1 MNSERE
7 FNGDWALILGGSSGL
22 GLATAKK
29 LASHGMNICIVH
41 RDRKS
46 NLPKFNSDVSEMIV
60 HGVEVLSFNV
70 DAIKSESIDSVVS
83 ALSNKSIKLVV
94 HSIAKGSVKPMHPAE
109 NALAKIDFDITT
121 TAMGTSWYIWTQA
134 LIKNKLFSIKARNIG
149 FTSEGNT
156 RVWKGY
162 GAVSVAKAT
171 LEALMRQMAV
181 EFAPLDITTN
191 CIQAGATR
199 TPSFDMIPQSD
210 ELAKLATH
218 RNPFGRLTKPED
230 VANAV
235 YLLCKKEADWI
246 NGTILKV
253 DGGESLR

>member
-1 MNSERE
+1 MNNKGE
-7 FNGDWALILGGSSGL
+7 FNGGWALVLGGSSGL

-46 NLPKFNSDVSEMIV
+46 TMPKFEKEVLKMISG
-60 HGVEVLSFNV
+60 GVEVLSFNI
-70 DAIKSESIDSVVS
+70 DAVKRESMDRVISE
-83 ALSNKSIKLVV
+83 LSDKPVKLLL
-94 HSIAKGSVKPMHPAE
+94 HSIAKGSVKPMYSDK
-109 NALAKIDFDITT
+109 NTLAKDDFDITT
-121 TAMGTSWYIWTQA
+121 AAMGTSWYIWTQA
-134 LIKNKLFSIKARNIG
+134 LIKNKLFSRKARNIG

-156 RVWKGY
+156 KVWKGY

-191 CIQAGATR
+191 CLQAGATR
-199 TPSFDMIPQSD
+199 TPSFDMIPESD
-210 ELAKLATH
+210 KLAQLAKH